1 MSRTAKLIIGLA
13 FSIGCIGCGATATLY
28 YLLHK
33 SLPRYDATLTLNGLH
48 SPVKIYYDDYAVPH
62 IEAASEYDL
71 FFAQG
76 VAHARERL
84 WQMDFQRRAAQG
96 RLSEVLGEGA
106 LGFDKLFR
114 TVGIRRIA
122 DSLWNSNAL
131 SPQTRAAMS
140 AYADGVN
147 AFLDLV
153 KQGDATLPIE
163 FDILQYDPDRW
174 KPQDSMS
181 IIRLMGWELNIAWHI
196 DITIA
201 DLTAAFGYDKAAQLY
216 PDYPASKP
224 VIVPDTALRLTSPPS
239 RRAPST
245 LSAASLDALK
255 RFRALDQAYRALSGT
270 LGSHIGSN
278 AWAVTKSKS
287 STGNALLA
295 NDPHLGFF
303 APPRWYELQLIC
315 ESAGINA
322 SGGSLAGVPAIVL
335 GRNADIAWG
344 LTNMMV
350 DDCDFFVSTDS
361 LETLQELFEEI
372 PVKGGRIEPLTI
384 RYSKHGVVISDDA
397 RFAAQGAHSTM
408 LQTYIISMKWTGALF
423 SDEAATFLA
432 LLKAKNWNDFRDA
445 LRPFGLPGQN
455 FVYADRA
462 GNIGYQ
468 AAARVPIRP
477 DRQGFLLRDAA
488 KPAQDWQGFIA
499 FDSLPTLYNPPNH
512 RIVSANNKIVSDAY
526 PYYLSSLWEPPSR
539 AERITELLNARDSFS
554 AEAFE
559 NMQTDVVSPH
569 VRDMTAFLLNALAN
583 DTIQSHQRAL
593 TLLKNWDYDFSPSS
607 IAATIYAQWFKQF
620 LRNTIYDEMGE
631 ELFQSYITLVNAPT
645 RVMYQLTCDST
656 LVDVLRDTAMVKDVR
671 YNAWFD
677 DVQTTTVIETR
688 DDIIRKSFNQALE
701 ILRANLGESEAMW
714 QWRTVHRLTIR
725 HLFGQKQP
733 THSESPLGA
742 IFNLGPFE
750 TGGSSTTINNGE
762 YFYRMTDSL
771 GLSVVNADQTLG
783 ASLRRVVDMT
793 TPNFRSAMPGGNS
806 GAVRSPHYQ
815 DQLPLWLNGTLKDVV
830 CDKSAFESRQFKLT
844 TLIPK

>member
-1 MSRTAKLIIGLA
+1 MSRAAKLIIGLA

-33 SLPRYDATLTLNGLH
+33 SLPRYNATLTLNGLH

-62 IEAASEYDL
+62 IVAASEYDL

-122 DSLWNSNAL
+122 DSLWNSDAL
-131 SPQTRAAMS
+131 SPQTRAAMT

-196 DITIA
+196 DIAIA
-201 DLTAAFGYDKAAQLY
+201 DLTARLGYDKAVQLY

-224 VIVPDTALRLTSPPS
+224 IIVPDSTPRLTSTPPGS
-239 RRAPST
+239 APSDLT
-245 LSAASLDALK
+245 AASLHALK
-255 RFRALDQAYRALSGT
+255 RFRDLDQAYRAVSGT

-303 APPRWYELQLIC
+303 APPRWYEMQLIC

-322 SGGSLAGVPAIVL
+322 SGGSLAGVPSIVL

-361 LETLQELFEEI
+361 VEILQEVFEEI
-372 PVKGGRIEPLTI
+372 HVKGGRIEPLTV
-384 RYSKHGVVISDDA
+384 RYSKHGVVISDDV
-397 RFAAQGAHSTM
+397 RAATHGVGSPV

-423 SDEAATFLA
+423 SDEAATFLR
-432 LLKAKNWNDFRDA
+432 LLNAKNWNDFRGA

-462 GNIGYQ
+462 GNIGYH

-488 KPAQDWQGFIA
+488 QPNQDWQGFVA
-499 FDSLPTLYNPPNH
+499 FDSLPKVYNPPSDM
-512 RIVSANNKIVSDAY
+512 IVTANNKIVSDAY
-526 PYYLSSLWEPPSR
+526 PYFLSSLWEPPSR
-539 AERITELLNARDSFS
+539 AERITELLNATDKFS

-559 NMQTDVVSPH
+559 KMQTDVVSPH
-569 VRDMTAFLLNALAN
+569 AREMTAFLLSALSN
-583 DTIQSHQRAL
+583 DTVPSHQRAL
-593 TLLKNWDYDFSPSS
+593 TLLKNWDYEFSPSS

-631 ELFQSYITLVNAPT
+631 DVFQSYITLINAPT

-656 LVDVLRDTAMVKDVR
+656 VADVLRDTMMVKDIR
-671 YNAWFD
+671 YNRWFD
-677 DVQTTTVIETR
+677 DVRTTETIETR
-688 DDIIRKSFNQALE
+688 DDIIRKSFNEAIE
-701 ILRANLGESEAMW
+701 ILRANLGESEAAW
-714 QWRTVHRLTIR
+714 PWRAVHRLTIR
-725 HLFGQKQP
+725 HLFGQKLS
-733 THSESPLGA
+733 TSSESVLGA

-771 GLSVVNADQTLG
+771 GVSVVVADQTLG

-793 TPNFRSAMPGGNS
+793 TQNFRSVMPGGNS

-830 CDKSAFESRQFKLT
+830 CDTSVFESRRFTLT
-844 TLIPK
+844 TLMPK